1 MAADR
6 DRPTVIIV
14 MGVAGSGKT
23 TVGRLLAAALDAD
36 YAEGD
41 AYHSTENIAKME
53 SGAPLD
59 DADRS
64 PWLAGMAADIDRW
77 LAAGRR
83 TVLACSALKQRYR
96 VVLIGDRRGV
106 VLVHLTGPEALIRD
120 RLAARKNHYM
130 PADLLASQLAALE
143 EPDNAL
149 TIDIRPAPNVISA
162 GILDRLRQDQ
172 KSTIGR

>member
-6 DRPTVIIV
+6 AGPTVIIV

-23 TVGRLLAAALDAD
+23 TVGRLLADALDAA

-41 AYHSTENIAKME
+41 DYHSAENVAKME
-53 SGAPLD
+53 NGTPLD
-59 DADRS
+59 DADRA

-77 LAAGRR
+77 LATGQR

-96 VVLIGDRRGV
+96 NVLIGDRRGV
-106 VLVHLTGPEALIRD
+106 VLVHLTGPESLIRE

-130 PADLLASQLAALE
+130 PADLLASQVAALE
-143 EPDNAL
+143 APDDAL
-149 TIDIRPAPNVISA
+149 TIDIGPAPCDIST
-162 GILDRLRQDQ
+162 GILDRLRQHRNA
-172 KSTIGR
+172 KTGL